1 MYLKNLTSDIRVRL
15 SDTDIDFLRAL
26 AQQRDCTLSVLL
38 RDIICQYRREYMGV
52 NSNSNGNE

>member
-1 MYLKNLTSDIRVRL
+1 MYLKNLKSDIRVRL

-38 RDIICQYRREYMGV
+38 RDIIGQYRRDYMGG
-52 NSNSNGNE
+52 NSNGNE